1 MKRVR
6 RKKVNTYE
14 GISEFC
20 MAGSPPSSFMRTIS
34 YIYILAYNILG
45 NDSWRRQRQSGA
57 IFHIST
63 DGVKLEIPHYRSE
76 RLHIDTKFGNLCID
90 GVDEI

>member
-1 MKRVR
+1 MKRVK

-14 GISEFC
+14 GVSEFC
-20 MAGSPPSSFMRTIS
+20 MAGNLTYMMTIS

-45 NDSWRRQRQSGA
+45 NDSWRRQRQSGV
-57 IFHIST
+57 IFHISN

-76 RLHIDTKFGNLCID
+76 RLHIDTESGNLCID